1 MDTSRYPG
9 PTVFQA
15 HSTIYKT
22 TFDQP
27 RVMVANNLPHKSVDA
42 TIFIIMGAPK
52 GHDNCFEIPS
62 GIRACLLPQARQ
74 AAACWPPGAQLIAA
88 TDFSFFSRIS

>member
-52 GHDNCFEIPS
+52 GHDNCFVNLWGQPRIC
-62 GIRACLLPQARQ
+62 RAFRV
-74 AAACWPPGAQLIAA
+74 
-88 TDFSFFSRIS
+88 FRSF

>member
-52 GHDNCFEIPS
+52 GHDNCFAIS
-62 GIRACLLPQARQ
+62 KSY
-74 AAACWPPGAQLIAA
+74 LIS
-88 TDFSFFSRIS
+88 FSALASNRMFEAVK

>member
-52 GHDNCFEIPS
+52 GHDNYLENNLSDFEES
-62 GIRACLLPQARQ
+62 C
-74 AAACWPPGAQLIAA
+74 C
-88 TDFSFFSRIS
+88 FSFI

>member
-15 HSTIYKT
+15 RSTIYKT

-42 TIFIIMGAPK
+42 TIFIIMGAP
-52 GHDNCFEIPS
+52 E
-62 GIRACLLPQARQ
+62 
-74 AAACWPPGAQLIAA
+74 GA
-88 TDFSFFSRIS
+88 